1 MRLAPYDYVLFL
13 PIIHPNKVTQA
24 LLKTCA
30 DCDFALLKTPNTPNP
45 KIVVLIVVVLVAIVE
60 VLVPG
65 VVRIV
70 LGRTPVVVIG
80 KTALNNEQRCFGQ
93 YKAPCTDANQLP
105 RQSLYRF

>member
-1 MRLAPYDYVLFL
+1 MHLAPYGYILFL
-13 PIIHPNKVTQA
+13 PIIHPGKVAQA

-30 DCDFALLKTPNTPNP
+30 DCDFALFKTPDTPNP

-65 VVRIV
+65 VVRRIAGK

-80 KTALNNEQRCFGQ
+80 KTA
-93 YKAPCTDANQLP
+93 
-105 RQSLYRF
+105 

>member
-1 MRLAPYDYVLFL
+1 MSRRPLYSSVLFL
-13 PIIHPNKVTQA
+13 SIIHSSKVAQA

-30 DCDFALLKTPNTPNP
+30 DCDFALFKTPNAPNP

-65 VVRIV
+65 VVRRIAGK

-80 KTALNNEQRCFGQ
+80 KTA
-93 YKAPCTDANQLP
+93 
-105 RQSLYRF
+105 